1 MMKSAAIYKLL
12 QHQKQIS
19 FDEGLHEYK
28 VDGEKYESV
37 TGRISFFESHVDF
50 KEIAHSLAK
59 RNTTKYSGMNGD
71 EIMAEWKIN
80 GDKAAAK
87 GRAVH
92 KAAELIAAGLI
103 DEVVST
109 KETKGYIEQ
118 IIKFFVD
125 NKVEPLLSEVV
136 IYDKKAKVAG
146 TIDLITINKDGT
158 LSIWDW
164 KTNKEEISTGNRHG
178 DFFNYPL
185 AHVPFTK
192 YGGYSLQLQ
201 TYKYMLEQI
210 GFKVRDTN
218 LIYITDSY
226 YKIIPTL
233 SLKEEAKIVLYH
245 CFD

>member
-1 MMKSAAIYKLL
+1 MKNGVIYKLL

-19 FDEGLHEYK
+19 FDDGLHEYK
-28 VDGEKYESV
+28 VEGEKYESV

-50 KEIAHSLAK
+50 QEIADKLAK
-59 RNTTKYSGMNGD
+59 RNTQKYSGLNGD
-71 EIMAEWKIN
+71 EIMAGWKIN

-103 DEVVST
+103 DEVEVT
-109 KETKGYIEQ
+109 KEISGYIEQ
-118 IIKFFVD
+118 IIKFFID
-125 NKVEPLLSEVV
+125 NKVEPLLSEVIV
-136 IYDKKAKVAG
+136 YDKKAKVAG
-146 TIDLITINKDGT
+146 TIDLITINKDGS
-158 LSIWDW
+158 LSLWDW
-164 KTNKEEISTGNRHG
+164 KTNKDEIKTTNKYN

-185 AHVPFTK
+185 AHVPSTK

-210 GFKVRDTN
+210 GFKVKDTN

-233 SLKEEAKIVLYH
+233 TLKEEAKIVLYH
-245 CFD
+245 NFD